1 MSNLLS
7 HQLLTVLQYLATV
20 QEAIAFYE
28 HQLKDTQGTD
38 TDETITI
45 TNDTAYLK
53 TDALLIKEIKRI
65 MEDWRSVFSDENQE
79 DINST
84 IDATSHQY
92 RKTEFDVIDLIAQIS
107 GYEARIQ
114 TLNRDRAKLNSL
126 PQILPIIRSE
136 TERYAS
142 EMKETTIKLEQLEKD
157 VIRPYLDKVAIQ
169 HVFYPLY
176 ASFIT
181 NELKLAQD
189 YLEDLEFLYTVCI
202 KQRSYQ
208 QLTTLLYEKDATQ
221 KMQKLKSLKLLAVEQ
236 QPDKKE
242 DATEVNDDEPLV
254 TVIKDLLKKVLNQI
268 GDDATDLTLA
278 EQIETLQRH
287 ASMLRQKWQDDFQS
301 CQDAANE
308 L

>member
-1 MSNLLS
+1 MKN
-7 HQLLTVLQYLATV
+7 
-20 QEAIAFYE
+20 
-28 HQLKDTQGTD
+28 TQGID

-53 TDALLIKEIKRI
+53 TDALLIKEMKCI
-65 MEDWRSVFSDENQE
+65 MEDWRSVFANENRE
-79 DINST
+79 DIESI
-84 IDATSHQY
+84 IDIASHQY

-136 TERYAS
+136 TEKYAS

-176 ASFIT
+176 ASFIA

-189 YLEDLEFLYTVCI
+189 YLEDVEFLYTVCI

-208 QLTTLLYEKDATQ
+208 QLTTLLYERDAAQ
-221 KMQKLKSLKLLAVEQ
+221 KMQKLRSLKLLAVEQ
-236 QPDKKE
+236 QLDKKE
-242 DATEVNDDEPLV
+242 GAAEVNNDDEHV
-254 TVIKDLLKKVLNQI
+254 VAIIKGLLKKVLNKI
-268 GDDATDLTLA
+268 GYNATDLTLA

-287 ASMLRQKWQDDFQS
+287 ASTLKQKWQDDFQS